1 MLIIRRSQWFASSR
15 EKLDMQSPPPNQ
27 QSYGTPIGNSPPGA
41 QNSSPGAQKSSS
53 GLEPNIAAA
62 LSYIWIVGVIFYLM
76 EKENGFI
83 RFHAMQ
89 SILFGIANTV
99 LMMVLVV
106 SGTILTLAFGVGGA
120 MAGGGVGTLVSLFI
134 WLIWLLFWLIGIAL
148 FATLIFAAVKAY
160 QGNKFKLPI
169 IGNMAEKIANK

>member
-1 MLIIRRSQWFASSR
+1 
-15 EKLDMQSPPPNQ
+15 MQTPPPTQ
-27 QSYGTPIGNSPPGA
+27 QSYGTPIGNSPPGV
-41 QNSSPGAQKSSS
+41 QKPSS

-76 EKENGFI
+76 EKENSFI

-99 LMMVLVV
+99 IMMVLVCV
-106 SGTILTLAFGVGGA
+106 GVVVTLLFGVGGA
-120 MAGGGVGTLVSLFI
+120 MAGGGVADLVGL
-134 WLIWLLFWLIGIAL
+134 LIWLVWMLLWLVGIAL

-160 QGNKFKLPI
+160 QGNKFKVPV
-169 IGNMAEKIANK
+169 IGNMAERIVKG

>member
-1 MLIIRRSQWFASSR
+1 
-15 EKLDMQSPPPNQ
+15 MQNPPPNQ
-27 QSYGTPIGNSPPGA
+27 QSYGTPIGNSP
-41 QNSSPGAQKSSS
+41 PGAQKSSS

-76 EKENGFI
+76 EKENSFI

-89 SILFGIANTV
+89 SILFGVANTV
-99 LMMVLVV
+99 IMMVLVFV
-106 SGTILTLAFGVGGA
+106 GFILTFAFGIGGA
-120 MAGGGVGTLVSLFI
+120 MVGGGVGTLVSMLV
-134 WLIWLLFWLIGIAL
+134 WLVWLLFWLIGIAL

-169 IGNMAEKIANK
+169 IGNMAEKIAKG

>member
-1 MLIIRRSQWFASSR
+1 
-15 EKLDMQSPPPNQ
+15 MQTPPPNQ
-27 QSYGTPIGNSPPGA
+27 QSSGTPISNSRPGA
-41 QNSSPGAQKSSS
+41 PQSGS

-62 LSYIWIVGVIFYLM
+62 LSYIWIVGVIFYLL
-76 EKENGFI
+76 EKENSFI

-99 LMMVLVV
+99 IMMALVCVGVVLTFVFGIG
-106 SGTILTLAFGVGGA
+106 GT
-120 MAGGGVGTLVSLFI
+120 MAGGAVGTLVSLVI

-160 QGNKFKLPI
+160 QGNKFKLPV
-169 IGNMAEKIANK
+169 IGNMAERIVNK

>member
-1 MLIIRRSQWFASSR
+1 
-15 EKLDMQSPPPNQ
+15 MQTPPPNQ
-27 QSYGTPIGNSPPGA
+27 QSSGTPAAVPPTRAPQTG
-41 QNSSPGAQKSSS
+41 S

-76 EKENGFI
+76 EKENSFI

-99 LMMVLVV
+99 IMMVLVCV
-106 SGTILTLAFGVGGA
+106 GVVLTFVFGIGGA
-120 MAGGGVGTLVSLFI
+120 MAGGAVGNLVGLLI

-160 QGNKFKLPI
+160 QGDKLKLPV

>member
-1 MLIIRRSQWFASSR
+1 
-15 EKLDMQSPPPNQ
+15 MQSPPPNQ
-27 QSYGTPIGNSPPGA
+27 QSYGTPTGSAPPGT
-41 QNSSPGAQKSSS
+41 QKTGS

-76 EKENGFI
+76 EKENSFI

-99 LMMVLVV
+99 IMMVLVFV
-106 SGTILTLAFGVGGA
+106 GFILTFVFGIGGA
-120 MAGGGVGTLVSLFI
+120 MAGGAAGDLVGLLIS
-134 WLIWLLFWLIGIAL
+134 LIWLLFWLIGIAL

-160 QGNKFKLPI
+160 QGNKFKLPF
-169 IGNMAEKIANK
+169 IGNMAEKIVKG

>member
-1 MLIIRRSQWFASSR
+1 
-15 EKLDMQSPPPNQ
+15 MQNQPPNQ
-27 QSYGTPIGNSPPGA
+27 PSYETPVTNLPPGA
-41 QNSSPGAQKSSS
+41 QKTGS

-62 LSYIWIVGVIFYLM
+62 LSYIFIVGVIFYLM

-99 LMMVLVV
+99 IMMVLVV
-106 SGTILTLAFGVGGA
+106 IGVILTFAFGIGGA
-120 MAGGGVGTLVSLFI
+120 MVGGGAGTLVSLLI

-148 FATLIFAAVKAY
+148 FGTLIFAAVKAY
-160 QGNKFKLPI
+160 QGAKLKLPI
-169 IGNMAEKIANK
+169 IGNMAERIANKEQ

>member
-1 MLIIRRSQWFASSR
+1 
-15 EKLDMQSPPPNQ
+15 MQNPPP
-27 QSYGTPIGNSPPGA
+27 SEPGYGTPVGNTPPGA
-41 QNSSPGAQKSSS
+41 SKSGS

-62 LSYIWIVGVIFYLM
+62 LSYIWIVGVIFYLL
-76 EKENGFI
+76 EKENRFI

-89 SILFGIANTV
+89 SILFGIANSI

-106 SGTILTLAFGVGGA
+106 IGIVLTFAFGIGGTMVGG
-120 MAGGGVGTLVSLFI
+120 GLGTLVSMLV

-160 QGNKFKLPI
+160 QGQKFKLPI
-169 IGNMAEKIANK
+169 IGNMAENIVNK